1 MHAREEGIMS
11 SMIIN
16 NVDFEEVVDDAL
28 AAAKAVL
35 LDNWDE
41 IRDIVENIAKGLAND
56 VVFIAK
62 KKAEG
67 VFNEDDA
74 RVFLEDQKI
83 VARVRLRSLAIITLQ
98 IAERIW
104 NAIAKVFR
112 AAVKAALT
120 WTVL

>member
-1 MHAREEGIMS
+1 MAA
-11 SMIIN
+11 MIIN
-16 NVDFEEVVDDAL
+16 NVDFDVVVDDAL
-28 AAAKAVL
+28 TAAKAVIM
-35 LDNWDE
+35 DNWDE

-112 AAVKAALT
+112 AAIKTALT
-120 WTVL
+120 WTIL